1 MCQSACLFAFIGL
14 SPSGSKYQAALEGGH
29 DVFVLISEVWGGFS
43 PEAMR
48 FHLSAVVV
56 DTFPNRVF
64 TTAFR
69 TSCYSIKVSMALA
82 ACCSSWIPLRFSW
95 SSIS

>member
-56 DTFPNRVF
+56 DTSEPLFYDSFPHIVLQ
-64 TTAFR
+64 
-69 TSCYSIKVSMALA
+69 Y
-82 ACCSSWIPLRFSW
+82 
-95 SSIS
+95 